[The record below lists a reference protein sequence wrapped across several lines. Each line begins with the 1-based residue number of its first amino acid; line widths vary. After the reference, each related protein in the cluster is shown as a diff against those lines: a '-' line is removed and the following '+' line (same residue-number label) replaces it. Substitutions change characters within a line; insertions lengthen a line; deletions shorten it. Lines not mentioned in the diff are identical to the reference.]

1 MERQTK
7 VIAIANQKGGV
18 GKTTTVVNLAAA
30 LSARKRTVL
39 VVDLDPQAHATLGF
53 GLEKQPGVSMYP
65 VLAGAKNIADV
76 IQPTKWDNLN
86 VIPSEVD
93 LAGAELEFGARED
106 RLTMIKDAL
115 APVKESGAFDYI
127 ILDCPP
133 SLGIVMTSALVATDG
148 VLIPIQAEYLAM
160 DGLALIT
167 GSIERVRQS
176 VNPDIDLNGI
186 VFTMVNSNAKL
197 TQDVMEEV
205 RNHFGEKV
213 YETVIPRNVRV
224 SEAPSMGTPV
234 VFLDA
239 RSKGAQAYK
248 AFAWEF
254 QAKNPTRLSPVRPA
268 PAVKPEPI
276 AKPEPKPEA
285 KPETEPKKTD
295 EAQRDHTGAQ
305 GGSDAPAD
313 TPVA

>member
-30 LSARKRTVL
+30 LSARRRAVL
-39 VVDLDPQAHATLGF
+39 VVDLDPQAHATLGL

-65 VLAGAKNIADV
+65 VLAGRKEIADV

-93 LAGAELEFGARED
+93 LAGAELEFGVRED

-115 APVKESGAFDYI
+115 APVRESGAFDYI

-133 SLGIVMTSALVATDG
+133 SLGIVMTAALVATDG

-167 GSIERVRQS
+167 GSIERIRAS
-176 VNPDIDLNGI
+176 VNPALELNGI
-186 VFTMVNSNAKL
+186 VFTMVNAVARL
-197 TQDVMEEV
+197 TTDVMGEV
-205 RNHFGEKV
+205 RSHFGERV
-213 YETVIPRNVRV
+213 YETTIPRNVRV

-234 VFLDA
+234 VFLDP
-239 RSKGAQAYK
+239 RSKGAQAYR

-254 QAKNPTRLSPVRPA
+254 QAKNPTRSAAARPSAVAEAPVAAPVADAA
-268 PAVKPEPI
+268 PA
-276 AKPEPKPEA
+276 A
-285 KPETEPKKTD
+285 
-295 EAQRDHTGAQ
+295 
-305 GGSDAPAD
+305 DADASAPDALAPD
-313 TPVA
+313 AAPVPDAGCPG